1 MAWRMETASGLRL
14 YACDSRIRMGQ
25 TASIQFLDPYEQVHE
40 DCKLVEILFESKT
53 LVKSC
58 RLNNTRLHSAFE
70 RSHIVPGSLFLHE
83 VDAESIAA
91 MPAVYVVKKD
101 NVEEI
106 LANPWRL
113 L

>member
-25 TASIQFLDPYEQVHE
+25 TASIQFLDPLEE
-40 DCKLVEILFESKT
+40 TGFKKIELLFESKT

-58 RLNNTRLHSAFE
+58 RLNNTRLHIAFE

-83 VDAESIAA
+83 VNAESIAA

-113 L
+113 V